1 LLGLLSSLDL
11 FVDLLG
17 NLRRDGDL
25 SILGLLLN
33 SFLLNLKF
41 LDGVLKV
48 GDLGADGN
56 ILLLIL
62 LELGSLSLDGSLSGL
77 NFSFEV
83 GDLIF
88 DLGNFFLLLGGGLLA
103 LELCD
108 SLGVLG
114 NSVLVSLDV
123 SLLFDNSISNK
134 SLLSGVLSG
143 LLLNSLLSLVGGM
156 SVSNGILSNGDSLMS
171 VLVSVVS
178 SSDSVNASSLNLL
191 VSLEGVVRSS
201 LDGSVG
207 SVVGL
212 PGGGDLGQSGFVG

>member
-1 LLGLLSSLDL
+1 M
-11 FVDLLG
+11 
-17 NLRRDGDL
+17 
-25 SILGLLLN
+25 
-33 SFLLNLKF
+33 
-41 LDGVLKV
+41 
-48 GDLGADGN
+48 
-56 ILLLIL
+56 
-62 LELGSLSLDGSLSGL
+62 ELGGLSLDASLNSL

-88 DLGNFFLLLGGGLLA
+88 DLGNFFLLLGGGLLT

-114 NSVLVSLDV
+114 HSVLVSLDV
-123 SLLFDNSISNK
+123 SLLLDNSISNK

-143 LLLNSLLSLVGGM
+143 LLLNSLLSLMGGM

-191 VSLEGVVRSS
+191 VSLKGVVRSS

-212 PGGGDLGQSGFVG
+212 PGGGDLGQSGFVGCDSRGNLRDVLLILLDLALHRLNFSFDSLLFILLDLLDSLLELLKSR

>member
-1 LLGLLSSLDL
+1 
-11 FVDLLG
+11 
-17 NLRRDGDL
+17 
-25 SILGLLLN
+25 
-33 SFLLNLKF
+33 
-41 LDGVLKV
+41 
-48 GDLGADGN
+48 
-56 ILLLIL
+56 
-62 LELGSLSLDGSLSGL
+62 LELGGLSLDASLNSL

-88 DLGNFFLLLGGGLLA
+88 DLGNFFLLLGGGLLT

-114 NSVLVSLDV
+114 HSVLVSLDV
-123 SLLFDNSISNK
+123 SLLLDNSISNK

-143 LLLNSLLSLVGGM
+143 LLLNSLLSLMGGM

-191 VSLEGVVRSS
+191 VSLKGVVRSS

-212 PGGGDLGQSGFVG
+212 PGGGDLGQSGFVGCDSRGNLRDVLLILLDLALHRLNFSFDSLLFILLDLLDSLLELLKSR